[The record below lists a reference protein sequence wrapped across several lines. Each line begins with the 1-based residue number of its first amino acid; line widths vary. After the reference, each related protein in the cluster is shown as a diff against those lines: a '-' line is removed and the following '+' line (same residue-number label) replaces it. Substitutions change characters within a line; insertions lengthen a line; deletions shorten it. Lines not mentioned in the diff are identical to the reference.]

1 MIKYKLIQKI
11 RKMKFS
17 KNTKRNALNNSSSAL
32 LQPTSSTKTNSSKV
46 QIKKT
51 KSRFVMAFKKLKH
64 CFIVINIQHIVAIS
78 IALLAIIDQSSA
90 DARKFQ
96 HNSDISTNIIT
107 DPKSVASIDFR

>member
-1 MIKYKLIQKI
+1 MTKYKFIQKI
-11 RKMKFS
+11 RKFNFS
-17 KNTKRNALNNSSSAL
+17 KNTKRNALNNSTSAL
-32 LQPTSSTKTNSSKV
+32 LQPTPSTKHNNSKV

-51 KSRFVMAFKKLKH
+51 KTNFVMAFKKLKH
-64 CFIVINIQHIVAIS
+64 CLIVKNIQHVVAIS
-78 IALLAIIDQSSA
+78 IALLAILDQCSA